1 MLKKILFVVLT
12 MVAAFFITVI
22 YGNAVIYHGFP
33 QIPNVFLSLPDHSS
47 GESVYDLIYCNA
59 FFCSVLLMAL
69 FLSMRKHFRKIAEK
83 ITEK

>member
-1 MLKKILFVVLT
+1 MKKIFVVLA
-12 MVAAFFITVI
+12 MIAASFFITVI

-33 QIPNVFLSLPDHSS
+33 EMPNVFLSLLDHSS

-69 FLSMRKHFRKIAEK
+69 FLSMRKHFRTISAKNTGK
-83 ITEK
+83 

>member
-1 MLKKILFVVLT
+1 MLTKILFVVLT

-22 YGNAVIYHGFP
+22 YGNAVICHGFP